1 MDSPSTSLSIGNF
14 SSSSSSSENSS
25 DEETTTQRFQ
35 MFGMAYYRLQ
45 EESRTTTR
53 RAINRNRVAAHQRLM
68 DDYFSENP
76 LYGEEIFRRRFRM
89 SKELFLRIVT
99 DLEQEYIYFTQSSKC
114 QRETGIFT
122 DRLYTN

>member
-1 MDSPSTSLSIGNF
+1 MDSPSASLSIGNF

-76 LYGEEIFRRRFRM
+76 LYGEE
-89 SKELFLRIVT
+89 LFLRLVS
-99 DLEQEYIYFTQSSKC
+99 DLEQEYSYFTQGWDARGRIGFSPLQKC
-114 QRETGIFT
+114 TSAIRP
-122 DRLYTN
+122 LA